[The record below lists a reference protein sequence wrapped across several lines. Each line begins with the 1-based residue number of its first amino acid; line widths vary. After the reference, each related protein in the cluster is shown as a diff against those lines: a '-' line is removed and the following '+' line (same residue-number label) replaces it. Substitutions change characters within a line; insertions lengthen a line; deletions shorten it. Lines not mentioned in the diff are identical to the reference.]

1 MKATKLLPIL
11 AVVLCVPGIA
21 LRALH
26 LLNGFDV
33 STGLPT
39 AGDRW
44 IWFVIAL
51 FAISAIVYAV
61 LALPLK
67 TRNKVPFEQLLGTKE
82 VLFRMAAVV
91 AGLIVAAGSLGY
103 LYLTITTAE
112 QDAAAWAR
120 VLEIVYAIMGVLT
133 GGCMIGLAKA
143 QGVQMT
149 EKSAAMTLVP
159 LFWSCLHL
167 LVNYR
172 MTCTDPRLP
181 LFAFGLLADVML
193 VLAFYQIARLLYG
206 RPQPM
211 LLALFGAL
219 AAVMSFSD
227 LGGYGLARLM
237 GVTSVAWPAKMLL
250 RSGLSAAACI
260 YVLAQLFVLCSKN
273 ADHAE

>member
-39 AGDRW
+39 AGDKW

-82 VLFRMAAVV
+82 TLFRMAAVV

-112 QDAAAWAR
+112 QDVAAWAR

-133 GGCMIGLAKA
+133 GGCMISLAKA
-143 QGVQMT
+143 GRTDDGKERCNDTRTAVLELPASAGQLPHDLHRSEAGVVWLWT
-149 EKSAAMTLVP
+149 GSGCDDCA
-159 LFWSCLHL
+159 
-167 LVNYR
+167 
-172 MTCTDPRLP
+172 
-181 LFAFGLLADVML
+181 G
-193 VLAFYQIARLLYG
+193 VL
-206 RPQPM
+206 
-211 LLALFGAL
+211 
-219 AAVMSFSD
+219 
-227 LGGYGLARLM
+227 
-237 GVTSVAWPAKMLL
+237 
-250 RSGLSAAACI
+250 
-260 YVLAQLFVLCSKN
+260 
-273 ADHAE
+273 

>member
-39 AGDRW
+39 AGDKW

-82 VLFRMAAVV
+82 TLFRMAAVV

-112 QDAAAWAR
+112 QDVAAWAR

-133 GGCMIGLAKA
+133 GGCMISLAKA

-172 MTCTDPRLP
+172 MTCTDPKLAS
-181 LFAFGLLADVML
+181 FGFGLVADVMI
-193 VLAFYQIARLLYG
+193 VLAFYE
-206 RPQPM
+206 
-211 LLALFGAL
+211 LAVWQAGTGYAGVLCR
-219 AAVMSFSD
+219 S
-227 LGGYGLARLM
+227 GGHHV
-237 GVTSVAWPAKMLL
+237 GVGYRRL
-250 RSGLSAAACI
+250 RSGYADGHSVHVVDQNGAARHSG
-260 YVLAQLFVLCSKN
+260 CSSVRY
-273 ADHAE
+273 AGC

>member
-39 AGDRW
+39 AGDKW

-82 VLFRMAAVV
+82 ALFRMAAVV

-149 EKSAAMTLVP
+149 EKGAAMTLVP

-172 MTCTDPRLP
+172 MTCTDPKLAS
-181 LFAFGLLADVML
+181 FGFGLVADVMI
-193 VLAFYQIARLLYG
+193 VLAFYE
-206 RPQPM
+206 
-211 LLALFGAL
+211 LAF
-219 AAVMSFSD
+219 AVWQAGSGYAGVLCRS
-227 LGGYGLARLM
+227 GGHHV
-237 GVTSVAWPAKMLL
+237 GVGYRRL
-250 RSGLSAAACI
+250 RSGYADGHSVHVVDQNGAARHSG
-260 YVLAQLFVLCSKN
+260 CSSVRY
-273 ADHAE
+273 AGC

>member
-39 AGDRW
+39 AGDKW

-103 LYLTITTAE
+103 LYLTITTVE

-159 LFWSCLHL
+159 LFWSQVFPVVSGHSDILLSFRPVLHRNVRVQL
-167 LVNYR
+167 SRGIGNS
-172 MTCTDPRLP
+172 
-181 LFAFGLLADVML
+181 FQAD
-193 VLAFYQIARLLYG
+193 AG
-206 RPQPM
+206 
-211 LLALFGAL
+211 
-219 AAVMSFSD
+219 
-227 LGGYGLARLM
+227 
-237 GVTSVAWPAKMLL
+237 
-250 RSGLSAAACI
+250 C
-260 YVLAQLFVLCSKN
+260 
-273 ADHAE
+273 

>member
-39 AGDRW
+39 AGDKW

-82 VLFRMAAVV
+82 ALFRMAAVV

-149 EKSAAMTLVP
+149 EKGAAMTLVP

-172 MTCTDPRLP
+172 MTCTDPKLAS
-181 LFAFGLLADVML
+181 FGFGLVADVMI
-193 VLAFYQIARLLYG
+193 VLAFYELARLL
-206 RPQPM
+206 
-211 LLALFGAL
+211 FGKPA
-219 AAVMSFSD
+219 MFSKASRFWVAGSGYAGV
-227 LGGYGLARLM
+227 LCRSGGHHV
-237 GVTSVAWPAKMLL
+237 GVGYRRL
-250 RSGLSAAACI
+250 RSGYADGHSVHVVDQNGAARHSG
-260 YVLAQLFVLCSKN
+260 CSSVRY
-273 ADHAE
+273 AGC

>member
-26 LLNGFDV
+26 LLNGFDI

-39 AGDRW
+39 AGDKW

-82 VLFRMAAVV
+82 ALFRMAAVV

-172 MTCTDPRLP
+172 MTCTDPKLAS
-181 LFAFGLLADVML
+181 FGFGLVAQRRSLHL
-193 VLAFYQIARLLYG
+193 SGIRIRTG
-206 RPQPM
+206 
-211 LLALFGAL
+211 
-219 AAVMSFSD
+219 
-227 LGGYGLARLM
+227 M
-237 GVTSVAWPAKMLL
+237 GK
-250 RSGLSAAACI
+250 
-260 YVLAQLFVLCSKN
+260 
-273 ADHAE
+273 

>member
-1 MKATKLLPIL
+1 M
-11 AVVLCVPGIA
+11 
-21 LRALH
+21 
-26 LLNGFDV
+26 
-33 STGLPT
+33 PT
-39 AGDRW
+39 AGDKW

-82 VLFRMAAVV
+82 TLFRMAAVV

-112 QDAAAWAR
+112 QDVAAWAR

-133 GGCMIGLAKA
+133 GGCMISLAKA
-143 QGVQMT
+143 QGVPMT

-172 MTCTDPRLP
+172 MTCTDPKLAS
-181 LFAFGLLADVML
+181 FGFGLVADVMI
-193 VLAFYQIARLLYG
+193 VLAFYELARLLLWQAGSGYAG
-206 RPQPM
+206 VLCR
-211 LLALFGAL
+211 
-219 AAVMSFSD
+219 S
-227 LGGYGLARLM
+227 GGHHV
-237 GVTSVAWPAKMLL
+237 GVGYRRL
-250 RSGLSAAACI
+250 RSGYADGHSVHVVDQNGAARHSG
-260 YVLAQLFVLCSKN
+260 CSSVRY
-273 ADHAE
+273 AGC

>member
-39 AGDRW
+39 AGDKW

-82 VLFRMAAVV
+82 TLFRMAAVV

-112 QDAAAWAR
+112 QDACSGDRLSNHGRSDRRMHDRSGQGTGRTDDGKERRNDAR
-120 VLEIVYAIMGVLT
+120 TAVLELPASAGQLPHDLHRSEAGVVWLWTGSGCDDCAGVL
-133 GGCMIGLAKA
+133 
-143 QGVQMT
+143 
-149 EKSAAMTLVP
+149 
-159 LFWSCLHL
+159 
-167 LVNYR
+167 
-172 MTCTDPRLP
+172 
-181 LFAFGLLADVML
+181 
-193 VLAFYQIARLLYG
+193 
-206 RPQPM
+206 
-211 LLALFGAL
+211 
-219 AAVMSFSD
+219 
-227 LGGYGLARLM
+227 
-237 GVTSVAWPAKMLL
+237 
-250 RSGLSAAACI
+250 
-260 YVLAQLFVLCSKN
+260 
-273 ADHAE
+273 

>member
-39 AGDRW
+39 AGDKW

-82 VLFRMAAVV
+82 ALFRMAAVV
-91 AGLIVAAGSLGY
+91 AGLIVAGGSLGY

-112 QDAAAWAR
+112 QDVAAWAR

-159 LFWSCLHL
+159 LFWSWKITAMCAARKCAMQEARSSTTTIRSMSRL
-167 LVNYR
+167 LRTFRLFPV
-172 MTCTDPRLP
+172 MTTAHRLP
-181 LFAFGLLADVML
+181 
-193 VLAFYQIARLLYG
+193 
-206 RPQPM
+206 PHP
-211 LLALFGAL
+211 
-219 AAVMSFSD
+219 
-227 LGGYGLARLM
+227 
-237 GVTSVAWPAKMLL
+237 VTRKVA
-250 RSGLSAAACI
+250 
-260 YVLAQLFVLCSKN
+260 
-273 ADHAE
+273 